1 MLHRSTEHW
10 AAANRSK
17 GSLQLSQWE
26 PSLQSTGANQSVPCI
41 VLSCHVTDSVYVLHV
56 MRQNCSS
63 TLKTFWDYYKNDGWF
78 NCVVKINLQD
88 LIWLK
93 FNHVTADDMSYLVVK
108 FQTDWPKKIFLVNLQ
123 KFKNWTLVSL
133 SRGARRARR
142 APRTRLNTKIFLS
155 RRGPMMP

>member
-26 PSLQSTGANQSVPCI
+26 PSLQSAGANQSVPCI

-108 FQTDWPKKIFLVNLQ
+108 FQTDWPKKIFWWPLHYHELNSCLCHV
-123 KFKNWTLVSL
+123 W
-133 SRGARRARR
+133 R
-142 APRTRLNTKIFLS
+142 APRGVHRAARTEIIRKLYCLVET
-155 RRGPMMP
+155 